1 MPSNAISSTPVYA
14 DWFMYYTILPNIEVS
29 IIVANGDGVSG
40 AYFSERDSINF
51 TVTLD
56 VRELAT
62 SIAFLVSVSDGTAI
76 QAMDYILPT
85 FLAVFSPGSLTC
97 TQSIVII
104 DDDMTEDIEF
114 FSLNI
119 SAFFNSIAIV
129 NGSNVQLFI
138 SIDEGEFIFSC

>member
-1 MPSNAISSTPVYA
+1 M
-14 DWFMYYTILPNIEVS
+14 L
-29 IIVANGDGVSG
+29 
-40 AYFSERDSINF
+40 
-51 TVTLD
+51 
-56 VRELAT
+56 
-62 SIAFLVSVSDGTAI
+62 VSDGTAI
-76 QAMDYILPT
+76 QASDYILPPS
-85 FLAVFSPGSLTC
+85 FLAIFSPGSLTW

-119 SAFFNSIAIV
+119 SAFGSSIAIV